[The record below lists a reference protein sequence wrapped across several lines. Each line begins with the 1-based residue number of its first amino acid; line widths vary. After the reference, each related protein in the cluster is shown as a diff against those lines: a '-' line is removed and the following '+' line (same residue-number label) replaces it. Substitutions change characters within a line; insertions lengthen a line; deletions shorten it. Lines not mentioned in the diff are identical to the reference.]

1 MDRTEVVASVAGD
14 LYATERAI
22 DDAIT
27 AATTLVQSMIGA
39 RALLKVSHVAGSTSQ
54 TKAMEAIAALSA
66 AREAIVASH
75 TEMQKDH
82 RRMGW
87 GTYAVGALDKP
98 DNGDWGDEPPPPTP
112 RNSLG
117 LVDAVARPRRAA

>member
-27 AATTLVQSMIGA
+27 SATTLVQSMIGA
-39 RALLKVSHVAGSTSQ
+39 RTLLKVSPVAGATSQ
-54 TKAMEAIAALSA
+54 AKAMEAIAALSA

-87 GTYAVGALDKP
+87 GTYAVGPLDKP
-98 DNGDWGDEPPPPTP
+98 DDAEWGDQLPPP
-112 RNSLG
+112 RGQLSK
-117 LVDAVARPRRAA
+117 VAAPRRVA